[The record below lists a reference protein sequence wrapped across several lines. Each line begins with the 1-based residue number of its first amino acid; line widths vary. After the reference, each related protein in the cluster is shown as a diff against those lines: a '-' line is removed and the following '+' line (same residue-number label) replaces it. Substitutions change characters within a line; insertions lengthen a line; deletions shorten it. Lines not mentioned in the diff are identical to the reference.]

1 MTTVCGAV
9 AQVPTQFCA
18 EEIVDMAQN
27 TINKT
32 NNLFIID
39 AKLATNTNKSK
50 KFKNFFHKTL
60 ENVEKSCIFA

>member
-1 MTTVCGAV
+1 M

-18 EEIVDMAQN
+18 EETVDMAQN